1 MNMINAQRRIT
12 KRSLFSTKRLAE
24 EIEYTDSKNETKV
37 IPAIIERGPEMSR
50 SDWNDAATK
59 VEHGSINDIAE
70 FSVLRDDV
78 EHPREGD
85 HIVYEG
91 ETWKVAQVYNY
102 DSAGHNYVLI
112 CSRNG
117 KGWGL

>member
-1 MNMINAQRRIT
+1 MSMIDAQRRVT
-12 KRSLFSTKRLAE
+12 KQALFSLKRLAE
-24 EIEYTDSKNETKV
+24 LIEYTDSENVTKQ
-37 IPAIIERGPEMSR
+37 IPALIEIGPEMSR

-70 FSVLRDDV
+70 FSVLKDDV
-78 EHPREGD
+78 PKPKEGD
-85 HIVYEG
+85 HIVYDG
-91 ETWKVAQVYNY
+91 DKWKVAQVYKY